1 MIYTDVGAGG
11 VLGPRKFKSNVAATR
26 DETLSIRS
34 VSRTA
39 GRAKKSWVPPPEESL
54 GHLFPEAVAQWHP
67 EQDCHPG
74 LTAFTVRPG
83 SGKSIRWRCEEHGH
97 EWHVSPGDR
106 TKKGRLSQCPKC
118 HRMALGLSAEKTY
131 LADTNPELRAEWHP
145 LQDFHPDATI
155 ENTTTGS
162 ARAIRW
168 RCVRGHEWH
177 AAAKQRARGQG
188 CDRCV
193 DFPGPGESV
202 AEHFPHLVDE
212 WHPEQIRH
220 RDATAENTKRGS
232 RKRILWRCSDG
243 HVWTARLNSRTGAA
257 PSNCPTCER
266 LRRGSSA
273 ERQYVCDFPDA
284 QLVGEWHA
292 VQAQAQ
298 GATPQN
304 TTCGSKRPIRW
315 RCSECGHDWY
325 SPPLNRCGSQR
336 SGCPRCDDESRRIA
350 KPGRSLEERYPV
362 VARDWDEER
371 NGRTAATVNAHSGE
385 MAWWRCDQCGHG
397 WATVISARTVQEHGC
412 FKCYWRAKPGDSL
425 ADRRPD
431 LMDEYL
437 PALNGGLLAEHV
449 PWRSDKAR
457 NWKCGACKCQ
467 FTMPPSRRSRPDG
480 SPATGCTWCSGH
492 ASYPT
497 VSKVRD
503 VISELPDA
511 AALTRADRHAV
522 LLPTGALGSR
532 GQAAEV
538 AWAYVVGDIAGADL
552 GAFIRGEACSVDQ
565 LVLDAHYRGIY
576 GTRPDVPR
584 RVKRDVKERDGW
596 VCQNPFCR
604 TPDHRQR
611 ELARVDH
618 KLSPLLGGHNTDL
631 ANLHCLCEPCNRRKN
646 MTPWAEFLDQEAA
659 RCARRATQPRSSSIC
674 SHS

>member
-11 VLGPRKFKSNVAATR
+11 VLGPRKFKFNVAAMR

-39 GRAKKSWVPPPEESL
+39 GRAKRSWVPPPEESL

-304 TTCGSKRPIRW
+304 TTVAPNAPFDGAA
-315 RCSECGHDWY
+315 
-325 SPPLNRCGSQR
+325 LN
-336 SGCPRCDDESRRIA
+336 
-350 KPGRSLEERYPV
+350 
-362 VARDWDEER
+362 
-371 NGRTAATVNAHSGE
+371 AATTGI
-385 MAWWRCDQCGHG
+385 R
-397 WATVISARTVQEHGC
+397 
-412 FKCYWRAKPGDSL
+412 
-425 ADRRPD
+425 
-431 LMDEYL
+431 
-437 PALNGGLLAEHV
+437 
-449 PWRSDKAR
+449 
-457 NWKCGACKCQ
+457 
-467 FTMPPSRRSRPDG
+467 RRS
-480 SPATGCTWCSGH
+480 
-492 ASYPT
+492 
-497 VSKVRD
+497 
-503 VISELPDA
+503 IA
-511 AALTRADRHAV
+511 AALSAAVARAATTSLAALPSPAGLWRSATPWLPAIGTRSAMAVPLPRLTRIPAKWRGGAAINAGTGGRRSLSQDGPGTRLLQV
-522 LLPTGALGSR
+522 LLA
-532 GQAAEV
+532 GQA
-538 AWAYVVGDIAGADL
+538 GRLAG
-552 GAFIRGEACSVDQ
+552 G
-565 LVLDAHYRGIY
+565 
-576 GTRPDVPR
+576 PP
-584 RVKRDVKERDGW
+584 
-596 VCQNPFCR
+596 P
-604 TPDHRQR
+604 
-611 ELARVDH
+611 
-618 KLSPLLGGHNTDL
+618 
-631 ANLHCLCEPCNRRKN
+631 
-646 MTPWAEFLDQEAA
+646 
-659 RCARRATQPRSSSIC
+659 
-674 SHS
+674 